1 MAFSLQVRMI
11 DRKWQ
16 RKNDYLTSKFLS
28 LGLICSKDFIN
39 GAPDLVIPLSS
50 VETFLGENPPS
61 PVCSSPTGVCAYTEK
76 DDVITIEDFKNCI
89 SRNHDSHIY
98 PFYTVNM
105 ERFYSSCDTRNSI
118 VELELV
124 KLKYLCVPD
133 ITALIAYIEKACP
146 LVSPSFKDMLD
157 RESCIFEL
165 LELRKGLAWKP
176 F

>member
-1 MAFSLQVRMI
+1 MI

-16 RKNDYLTSKFLS
+16 RKHDYLNSKFLS

-50 VETFLGENPPS
+50 VKPFLGEDLPA
-61 PVCSSPTGVCAYTEK
+61 PVCSSATGVFPYTRK
-76 DDVITIEDFKNCI
+76 YYVIAVEDFKNCI
-89 SRNHDSHIY
+89 SRNYNSHIY

-146 LVSPSFKDMLD
+146 LVNPSFKDMLD
-157 RESCIFEL
+157 RESYIFEL

>member
-1 MAFSLQVRMI
+1 MI

-28 LGLICSKDFIN
+28 LGLVCSKDFIT

-50 VETFLGENPPS
+50 VEPFLGEDPPS
-61 PVCSSPTGVCAYTEK
+61 PVCSSATGVCAYTEK
-76 DDVITIEDFKNCI
+76 DDVITVEDFKNCI

-118 VELELV
+118 VELELA

-133 ITALIAYIEKACP
+133 ITALTAYIEKACP
-146 LVSPSFKDMLD
+146 LVRPSFEDMLN

>member
-1 MAFSLQVRMI
+1 MTNRIQQSK
-11 DRKWQ
+11 D
-16 RKNDYLTSKFLS
+16 DYLSSKFLS

-39 GAPDLVIPLSS
+39 GASDLVIPLSS
-50 VETFLGENPPS
+50 VKPFLGEDPLSPMCPS
-61 PVCSSPTGVCAYTEK
+61 RNEITPYTEK
-76 DDVITIEDFKNCI
+76 DNVISAEDFKNCL
-89 SRNHDSHIY
+89 SRNHDYHMY
-98 PFYTVNM
+98 MFYTVNM

-146 LVSPSFKDMLD
+146 LVSPSFKNMLD

-165 LELRKGLAWKP
+165 LELRKGPAWKP

>member
-1 MAFSLQVRMI
+1 MTNRIQQSK
-11 DRKWQ
+11 D
-16 RKNDYLTSKFLS
+16 DYLSSKFLA

-50 VETFLGENPPS
+50 VKPFLGEDPPAPMRPS
-61 PVCSSPTGVCAYTEK
+61 RDEITPYTEK
-76 DDVITIEDFKNCI
+76 DNVISTEDFKNCL
-89 SRNHDSHIY
+89 SRNHDNHIY

-133 ITALIAYIEKACP
+133 ITALTAYIEKACP
-146 LVSPSFKDMLD
+146 LIGPSFKDMLD
-157 RESCIFEL
+157 RESYIFEL
-165 LELRKGLAWKP
+165 LELHERLAWRP

>member
-1 MAFSLQVRMI
+1 MI

-16 RKNDYLTSKFLS
+16 RKHDYLNSKFLS

-50 VETFLGENPPS
+50 VKPFLGEDPPA
-61 PVCSSPTGVCAYTEK
+61 PVCSSATGVCPYTKK
-76 DDVITIEDFKNCI
+76 DDVIAVEDFKNYI
-89 SRNHDSHIY
+89 SRNHDNHIY

-105 ERFYSSCDTRNSI
+105 ERLYSSCDTRNSI

-146 LVSPSFKDMLD
+146 LVSSSFKDMLD

-165 LELRKGLAWKP
+165 LELRKGPARRP

>member
-1 MAFSLQVRMI
+1 MTSSAQQNR
-11 DRKWQ
+11 DR
-16 RKNDYLTSKFLS
+16 YLASKFLS

-50 VETFLGENPPS
+50 VKPFLGEDPPAPMRPS
-61 PVCSSPTGVCAYTEK
+61 RDEITPYTEK
-76 DDVITIEDFKNCI
+76 DNVISTEDFKNYL
-89 SRNHDSHIY
+89 SRNHDNHIY

-133 ITALIAYIEKACP
+133 ITALIAYIERACP

-157 RESCIFEL
+157 RESYIFEL
-165 LELRKGLAWKP
+165 LELRKGLAWRP

>member
-1 MAFSLQVRMI
+1 MI

-16 RKNDYLTSKFLS
+16 RKHDYLNSKFLS
-28 LGLICSKDFIN
+28 LGLICSKDLIN

-50 VETFLGENPPS
+50 VKPFLGEYPPA
-61 PVCSSPTGVCAYTEK
+61 PVCSSATGVCPYTKK
-76 DDVITIEDFKNCI
+76 DDVIAVEDFKNCL
-89 SRNHDSHIY
+89 SRNHDNHIY

-157 RESCIFEL
+157 RESYIFEL
-165 LELRKGLAWKP
+165 LELRKRLAWKS

>member
-1 MAFSLQVRMI
+1 MI

-16 RKNDYLTSKFLS
+16 RKHDYLNSKFLS
-28 LGLICSKDFIN
+28 PGLICSKDFIN

-50 VETFLGENPPS
+50 VKPSLGEDLPA
-61 PVCSSPTGVCAYTEK
+61 PVCSSTTGVCPYTKK
-76 DDVITIEDFKNCI
+76 DDVIAVEDFKNCI

-146 LVSPSFKDMLD
+146 LVNPSFKDMLD
-157 RESCIFEL
+157 RESYIFEL

>member
-1 MAFSLQVRMI
+1 MTNRIQ
-11 DRKWQ
+11 Q
-16 RKNDYLTSKFLS
+16 HKNTYLTSKFLS
-28 LGLICSKDFIN
+28 LGLICSKDLIN

-50 VETFLGENPPS
+50 VRPFLGEDPPAS
-61 PVCSSPTGVCAYTEK
+61 VCSSATGVCPYTKK
-76 DDVITIEDFKNCI
+76 DNVIAVKDFKNCI
-89 SRNHDSHIY
+89 SRNHDDHIY

-146 LVSPSFKDMLD
+146 LVNPSFRDMLD
-157 RESCIFEL
+157 RESYIFEL
-165 LELRKGLAWKP
+165 LELRKRLAWKP

>member
-1 MAFSLQVRMI
+1 MTSSAQQNR
-11 DRKWQ
+11 DR
-16 RKNDYLTSKFLS
+16 YLASKFLS
-28 LGLICSKDFIN
+28 PGFILNKDIR
-39 GAPDLVIPLSS
+39 GGVSDLVIPLSS
-50 VETFLGENPPS
+50 VKTFLGEDPPAPMRPS
-61 PVCSSPTGVCAYTEK
+61 RDEITPYTEK
-76 DDVITIEDFKNCI
+76 DNVISTEDFVKCL

-105 ERFYSSCDTRNSI
+105 ERFYSSCNTRNSI

-146 LVSPSFKDMLD
+146 LIRPSFEDMLN
-157 RESCIFEL
+157 RESYIFEL
-165 LELRKGLAWKP
+165 LELRKGLAWRP

>member
-1 MAFSLQVRMI
+1 MI

-16 RKNDYLTSKFLS
+16 RKHDYLNSKFLS
-28 LGLICSKDFIN
+28 LGLICSKDVIN

-50 VETFLGENPPS
+50 VKPFLGEDPPA
-61 PVCSSPTGVCAYTEK
+61 PVCSSATGVCLYTKK
-76 DDVITIEDFKNCI
+76 DDVIAVEDFKNCI

-146 LVSPSFKDMLD
+146 LIRPSFKDMLD
-157 RESCIFEL
+157 RESYIFEL
-165 LELRKGLAWKP
+165 LELRKGLTRRP

>member
-1 MAFSLQVRMI
+1 MTNRIQQSK
-11 DRKWQ
+11 D
-16 RKNDYLTSKFLS
+16 DYLSSKFLS

-39 GAPDLVIPLSS
+39 GASDLVIPLSS
-50 VETFLGENPPS
+50 VKPFLGEDTSS
-61 PVCSSPTGVCAYTEK
+61 PVCPSRNEITPYTEK
-76 DDVITIEDFKNCI
+76 DNVISAEDFKNCL
-89 SRNHDSHIY
+89 SRNHDYHMY
-98 PFYTVNM
+98 MFYTVNM

-133 ITALIAYIEKACP
+133 FTALVDYVERACP
-146 LVSPSFKDMLD
+146 LVSPSFEDMLN

>member
-1 MAFSLQVRMI
+1 MTSSAQQNR
-11 DRKWQ
+11 DR
-16 RKNDYLTSKFLS
+16 YLASKFLS

-50 VETFLGENPPS
+50 VKPFLGEDLPA
-61 PVCSSPTGVCAYTEK
+61 PVCSSATGVCPYTKK
-76 DDVITIEDFKNCI
+76 DDVIAVEDFKNCI

-124 KLKYLCVPD
+124 KLKYLCVPN

-157 RESCIFEL
+157 RESYIFEL

>member
-1 MAFSLQVRMI
+1 MI

-28 LGLICSKDFIN
+28 LGLVCSKDFIT

-50 VETFLGENPPS
+50 VEPFLGEDPPS
-61 PVCSSPTGVCAYTEK
+61 PVCSSATGVCPYTK
-76 DDVITIEDFKNCI
+76 RDDVITVEDFKNCI

-98 PFYTVNM
+98 PFYIVNM
-105 ERFYSSCDTRNSI
+105 ERFYSSCDTRSSI

-133 ITALIAYIEKACP
+133 ITALIAYVEKACP
-146 LVSPSFKDMLD
+146 LVKPSFENMLN

-165 LELRKGLAWKP
+165 LELRKGPTRRP

>member
-1 MAFSLQVRMI
+1 MI

-50 VETFLGENPPS
+50 VEPFLGEKLPS

-76 DDVITIEDFKNCI
+76 DDVIAIEDFKNCI

-146 LVSPSFKDMLD
+146 LVGPSFKNMLD

-165 LELRKGLAWKP
+165 LELRKGL
-176 F
+176 FLETSLNYLL

>member
-1 MAFSLQVRMI
+1 MI

-16 RKNDYLTSKFLS
+16 RKHDYLNSKFLS
-28 LGLICSKDFIN
+28 LGLVCSKDFIT

-50 VETFLGENPPS
+50 VEPFLGENPPS
-61 PVCSSPTGVCAYTEK
+61 PVCSSPTGVCPYTKK
-76 DDVITIEDFKNCI
+76 DGVITVEDFKNCI
-89 SRNHDSHIY
+89 SRNHDSYIY
-98 PFYTVNM
+98 PFYVVNM

-133 ITALIAYIEKACP
+133 ITALIDYIEKACP
-146 LVSPSFKDMLD
+146 LVNPSFKDMLD

>member
-1 MAFSLQVRMI
+1 MI

-28 LGLICSKDFIN
+28 LGLVCSKDFIT

-50 VETFLGENPPS
+50 VEPFLGENPPS
-61 PVCSSPTGVCAYTEK
+61 PMCSSPTGVCPYTKK
-76 DDVITIEDFKNCI
+76 DDVITVEDFKNCI
-89 SRNHDSHIY
+89 SRNHDNYIY
-98 PFYTVNM
+98 PFYIVNM
-105 ERFYSSCDTRNSI
+105 EKFYSLCDTRNSI

-124 KLKYLCVPD
+124 KLKYLCVLD
-133 ITALIAYIEKACP
+133 ITALIAYIEKACL
-146 LVSPSFKDMLD
+146 LVNPSFKNMLD

>member
-1 MAFSLQVRMI
+1 MI

-16 RKNDYLTSKFLS
+16 RKHDYLNSKFLS

-50 VETFLGENPPS
+50 VKPSLGEDLPA
-61 PVCSSPTGVCAYTEK
+61 PVCSSTTGVCPYTKK
-76 DDVITIEDFKNCI
+76 DDVIAVENFKNCI

-146 LVSPSFKDMLD
+146 LVNPSFKDMLD
-157 RESCIFEL
+157 RESYIFEL

>member
-1 MAFSLQVRMI
+1 MI

-16 RKNDYLTSKFLS
+16 RKHDYLNSKFLS
-28 LGLICSKDFIN
+28 LGLICSKDVIN

-50 VETFLGENPPS
+50 VKPFLGEDPPA
-61 PVCSSPTGVCAYTEK
+61 PVCSSATGVCPYTKK
-76 DDVITIEDFKNCI
+76 DDVIAVEDFKNCI
-89 SRNHDSHIY
+89 SRNRDNHIY

-146 LVSPSFKDMLD
+146 LIRPSFKDMLD
-157 RESCIFEL
+157 RESYIFEL
-165 LELRKGLAWKP
+165 LELRKGLTRRP

>member
-1 MAFSLQVRMI
+1 MTNRIQ
-11 DRKWQ
+11 Q

-28 LGLICSKDFIN
+28 LGLVCSKDFIT

-50 VETFLGENPPS
+50 VEPFLGENPPS
-61 PVCSSPTGVCAYTEK
+61 PVCSSPTGVCPYTKK
-76 DDVITIEDFKNCI
+76 DDVITVEDFKNCI
-89 SRNHDSHIY
+89 SRNHDTYIY

-105 ERFYSSCDTRNSI
+105 ERFYSLCATRNSI

-133 ITALIAYIEKACP
+133 FTALVDYIEKACP
-146 LVSPSFKDMLD
+146 LVRPSFEDILN

-165 LELRKGLAWKP
+165 LELRKGLAWRP

>member
-1 MAFSLQVRMI
+1 MI

-16 RKNDYLTSKFLS
+16 RKSDYLTSKFLS
-28 LGLICSKDFIN
+28 LGLVCSKDFIT

-50 VETFLGENPPS
+50 VEPFLGENPPS
-61 PVCSSPTGVCAYTEK
+61 PVCSSPTGVCPYTKK
-76 DDVITIEDFKNCI
+76 DDVITVEDFKNCI
-89 SRNHDSHIY
+89 SRNHDNYIY

-105 ERFYSSCDTRNSI
+105 EKFYSSCDTCNSI

-133 ITALIAYIEKACP
+133 ITALTAYIEKACP

-165 LELRKGLAWKP
+165 LELRKGPAWKP

>member
-1 MAFSLQVRMI
+1 MI

-16 RKNDYLTSKFLS
+16 HKHDYLNSKFLS

-50 VETFLGENPPS
+50 VKPFLGEDLPA
-61 PVCSSPTGVCAYTEK
+61 PVYSSATGVCPYTKK
-76 DDVITIEDFKNCI
+76 DDVIAVEDFKNCI

-98 PFYTVNM
+98 SFYTVNM
-105 ERFYSSCDTRNSI
+105 ERLYSSCDTRNSI

-146 LVSPSFKDMLD
+146 LVEPSFKNMLD

-165 LELRKGLAWKP
+165 LELRKGL
-176 F
+176 FLETSLSYLL